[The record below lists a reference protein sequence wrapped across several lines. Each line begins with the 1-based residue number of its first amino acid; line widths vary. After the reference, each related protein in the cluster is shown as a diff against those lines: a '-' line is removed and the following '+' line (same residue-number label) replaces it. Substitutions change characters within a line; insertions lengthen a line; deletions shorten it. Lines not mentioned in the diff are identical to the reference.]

1 MMQNLA
7 VRDKTPEEVELNKKQ
22 RVLERLKDR
31 LAQTEEDM
39 ADLRGE
45 MEQFEAQ
52 YSMQVGRLYAEFDEV
67 EALIAEEELK
77 LVPDDE
83 GIKKRIEELRR
94 HAEELARKAA
104 EAENS
109 AQADWKPTT
118 EAKKAYHDLARTI
131 HPDLAVDAVEKE
143 RRHIL
148 MAELNAAYRSGDQAK
163 LDQLAEEYR
172 VSPDMV
178 SGSSIGDE
186 LVRVIRQI
194 FQVKNRMSVLAD
206 ERVETESSE
215 LYELRQQAISEAAEG
230 RDMLAQLAARTAVH
244 IRKATRRLENLKNV
258 NIAAEEY
265 VKETFGVDIEEF
277 REKV

>member
-1 MMQNLA
+1 MQNLA